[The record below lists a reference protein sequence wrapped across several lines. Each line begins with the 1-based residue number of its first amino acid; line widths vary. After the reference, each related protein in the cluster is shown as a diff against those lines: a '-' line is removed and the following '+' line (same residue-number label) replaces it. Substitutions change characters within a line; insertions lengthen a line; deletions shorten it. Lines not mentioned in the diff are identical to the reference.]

1 MTDSRMVIRVLAIGC
16 IIAALAGVILLSD
29 TGQNWCVTPE
39 GLLEYSLSTPDYE
52 LEELETAD
60 NYTLYEVRFTSRE
73 TEIEGLLRMPVAQS
87 QQQVEVPSVV
97 LLPGATVTK
106 ESEQGLATYLCSLGY
121 ASIALDQ
128 RNLGVIDIPGD
139 LQVFMNGEEPTE
151 HKMVYDALAAA
162 AILRN
167 QPGIDPNRVVYAG
180 ESNGAR
186 FAIIACALDPEARG
200 VVAISTCGYG
210 IDAAI
215 ASGRLTDPE
224 MMRFY
229 QSIDPETYLGEIP
242 PRKFVMLHSI
252 NDTIIDYESAEQTFS
267 KASEPKELHTVTC
280 TTHGYCAA
288 EMAEALK
295 AELEGMVA

>member
-1 MTDSRMVIRVLAIGC
+1 MTDSRMVIRWLGLVC

-29 TGQNWCVTPE
+29 TGQEWRVTKA
-39 GLLEYSLSTPDYE
+39 GLLEYPSCTLDYE
-52 LEELETAD
+52 LKELETAD
-60 NYTLYEVRFTSRE
+60 YYTLYEVRFTSRE
-73 TEIEGLLRMPVAQS
+73 TEIEGLLRLPLTKS

-106 ESEQGLATYLCSLGY
+106 EGEQGLATYLCSLGY

-128 RNLGVIDIPGD
+128 RNLGIIDIQGD
-139 LQVFMNGEEPTE
+139 LQMFMNDEEPIE

-162 AILRN
+162 EILRN

-210 IDAAI
+210 VDAAI
-215 ASGRLTDPE
+215 ASGRLNDPE
-224 MMRFY
+224 AFQFY
-229 QSIDPETYLGEIP
+229 QSIDPETYLSTIP
-242 PRKFVMLHSI
+242 PRKFVMLHSV
-252 NDTIIDYESAEQTFS
+252 NDTIIDYENAERTFS
-267 KASEPKELHTVTC
+267 KAQEPKELHTVAC
-280 TTHGYCAA
+280 TTHGYCA
-288 EMAEALK
+288 EMADALK
-295 AELEGMVA
+295 TELEGMVA

>member
-1 MTDSRMVIRVLAIGC
+1 MVIRVLAIGC